1 MTAFIVTGAF
11 TYIENIISKCYNAS
25 RGDRMKTQ
33 EKLLAKEKKELSRLN
48 KIQLKGSSGKY
59 FFILIFLIAVVN
71 ILDEVTSNLT
81 VTVQSSFVTE
91 FFVNNPFMGKYYS
104 YEDGLAF
111 HSGIGVVTYVFG
123 LFTPFYKALADK
135 WGRKP
140 LFALST
146 LGMAV
151 GLLVIHLSSSYIMFL
166 VGFAIISFFMGH
178 DIQIIYIL
186 EEAPHK
192 HRAKIYSFL
201 KGFGILGVILIP
213 TLRDILMGD
222 DATKW
227 REIFLVPA
235 LIGFVAVLLVML
247 LAKDTK
253 VFISEKI
260 EYLSRPLEERVR
272 EKELKKQQKEAQR
285 NQSGVFNGVKY
296 IFSNKDTKMLI
307 ISHIIFDSAMPAI
320 ALYFESSM
328 HRAGM
333 STADI
338 TKALFMVPV
347 IYATVTLLSGF
358 IADKLGRKVTV
369 TAFSATCVAGYILFV
384 AGILMGW
391 NPYLVGAL
399 AGLYQGSYWIG
410 RDYMNVMMT
419 EKVPTDIRASVVGA
433 EGLLVIIGL
442 VVGYGAIIV
451 GMLAMPI
458 WWACLAIS
466 VPAVTVAAIMFA
478 LKVKETKGVILEDIE

>member
-1 MTAFIVTGAF
+1 M
-11 TYIENIISKCYNAS
+11 K
-25 RGDRMKTQ
+25 GDIYMKTVDKITQ
-33 EKLLAKEKKELSRLN
+33 SEHKEINRLKKMQNR
-48 KIQLKGSSGKY
+48 SSGSKY
-59 FFILIFLIAVVN
+59 FLVLLVLIAIVN

-81 VTVQSSFVTE
+81 VSVQSSFVNE
-91 FFVNNPFMGKYYS
+91 FFVNNPFMGKYYTFQ
-104 YEDGLAF
+104 DGLAL
-111 HSGIGVVTYVFG
+111 HSTIGIFTYVLG
-123 LFTPFYKALADK
+123 IVTPFYKALADK

-140 LFALST
+140 LFAIST
-146 LGMAV
+146 LGMAS
-151 GLLVIHLSSSYIMFL
+151 GLLIIHLSTSYIMFL

-186 EEAPHK
+186 EEAPDK

-201 KGFGILGVILIP
+201 KSFGILGVILIP
-213 TLRDILMGD
+213 TLRDMLMGD

-235 LIGFVAVLLVML
+235 VIGFIAVLLVVL
-247 LAKDTK
+247 FAKDTK
-253 VFISEKI
+253 VFINERI
-260 EYLSRPLEERVR
+260 EYLSRPFADRQA
-272 EKELKKQQKEAQR
+272 EKEMKKQQKEAQR

-296 IFSNKDTKMLI
+296 IFSNKDTKNLI

-328 HRAGM
+328 HKVGM
-333 STADI
+333 STSEI

-347 IYATVTLLSGF
+347 VYASVTFISGF
-358 IADKLGRKVTV
+358 IADKLGRKATV
-369 TAFSATCVAGYILFV
+369 TGFSFSCVLGYILFV
-384 AGILMGW
+384 AGILNGW
-391 NPYLVGAL
+391 NPYVIGFF

-442 VVGYGAIIV
+442 ALGYVAAVVG
-451 GMLAMPI
+451 MMFFPI
-458 WWACLAIS
+458 WWVCLAIS
-466 VPAVTVAAIMFA
+466 VVTVTIAAIMFTV
-478 LKVKETKGVILEDIE
+478 KVKETKGTNLDEIK

>member
-1 MTAFIVTGAF
+1 
-11 TYIENIISKCYNAS
+11 
-25 RGDRMKTQ
+25 MKTIEKINAQ
-33 EKLLAKEKKELSRLN
+33 ESREISRLKKMQTRN
-48 KIQLKGSSGKY
+48 SGSKY
-59 FFILIFLIAVVN
+59 FFVLLMLIAIVN

-81 VTVQSSFVTE
+81 VTVQSSFITE
-91 FFVNNPFMGKYYS
+91 FFVNNPFMGKYYT
-104 YEDGLAF
+104 YEDGLAL
-111 HSGIGVVTYVFG
+111 HSGIGVFSYVLG

-140 LFALST
+140 LFAIST
-146 LGMAV
+146 LGMAL
-151 GLLVIHLSSSYIMFL
+151 GLLVINLSTSYIMFL

-186 EEAPHK
+186 EEAPDK

-201 KGFGILGVILIP
+201 KSFGILGVILIP
-213 TLRDILMGD
+213 TLRDMLMGD

-227 REIFLVPA
+227 RNIFLVPA
-235 LIGFVAVLLVML
+235 LIGFAAVVLVL
-247 LAKDTK
+247 IFAKDTK
-253 VFISEKI
+253 VFISERI
-260 EYLSRPLEERVR
+260 AYLSRPYEERQA
-272 EKELKKQQKEAQR
+272 EKELLKQQKQAQR

-333 STADI
+333 STSEI

-347 IYATVTLLSGF
+347 IYATITFLSGF
-358 IADKLGRKVTV
+358 IADKFGRKTTV
-369 TAFSATCVAGYILFV
+369 TGFSITCVVGYILFV
-384 AGILMGW
+384 VGILNGW
-391 NPYLVGAL
+391 APYLIGAL

-442 VVGYGAIIV
+442 VVGYGLAIV
-451 GMLAMPI
+451 GMMILPI

-466 VPAVTVAAIMFA
+466 VPAVSIAAIMFA
-478 LKVKETKGVILEDIE
+478 LKVKETKGVDLDSIE

>member
-1 MTAFIVTGAF
+1 MTDKNTKIL
-11 TYIENIISKCYNAS
+11 
-25 RGDRMKTQ
+25 Q
-33 EKLLAKEKKELSRLN
+33 KEKKEIVRLN
-48 KIQLKGSSGKY
+48 KMKNRNIGSKY
-59 FFILIFLIAVVN
+59 FFVLLLLIAIVN

-111 HSGIGVVTYVFG
+111 HSGIGVFTYVLG
-123 LFTPFYKALADK
+123 IFTPFYKALADK

-140 LFALST
+140 LFVIST
-146 LGMAV
+146 LGMAF

-186 EEAPHK
+186 EEAPNK

-201 KGFGILGVILIP
+201 KSFGILGVILIP

-235 LIGFVAVLLVML
+235 IIGFAAVALVI
-247 LAKDTK
+247 AFARDTK
-253 VFISEKI
+253 VFISERT
-260 EYLSRPLEERVR
+260 EYLSRPLEQRQA
-272 EKELKKQQKEAQR
+272 EKAIKKQQKEAQR

-307 ISHIIFDSAMPAI
+307 IAHIIFDAAMPAI

-333 STADI
+333 STSNI

-347 IYATVTLLSGF
+347 IYATITFLSGF
-358 IADKLGRKVTV
+358 VADKLGRKVTV
-369 TAFSATCVAGYILFV
+369 TFFSTTCVVGYVLFV
-384 AGILMGW
+384 VGILNSW
-391 NPYLVGAL
+391 NPYLVGSL

-442 VVGYGAIIV
+442 AVGYLTTII
-451 GMLAMPI
+451 GMTAMPI
-458 WWACLAIS
+458 WWACLVVSI
-466 VPAVTVAAIMFA
+466 PTVSLAAIIFT
-478 LKVKETKGVILEDIE
+478 LKVKETKGANLDEIE

>member
-1 MTAFIVTGAF
+1 
-11 TYIENIISKCYNAS
+11 
-25 RGDRMKTQ
+25 MKTIEKINAQ
-33 EKLLAKEKKELSRLN
+33 ENREISRLKKMQTRN
-48 KIQLKGSSGKY
+48 NSSKY
-59 FFILIFLIAVVN
+59 FFVLIMLIAIVN

-91 FFVNNPFMGKYYS
+91 FFVNNPFMGKYYT
-104 YEDGLAF
+104 YEDGLAL
-111 HSGIGVVTYVFG
+111 HSGVGVFTYVLG

-140 LFALST
+140 LFAIST
-146 LGMAV
+146 LGMAI
-151 GLLVIHLSSSYIMFL
+151 GLLVINLSTNYIMFL

-186 EEAPHK
+186 EEAPDK

-201 KGFGILGVILIP
+201 KSFGILGVILIP
-213 TLRDILMGD
+213 ALRDALMGD
-222 DATKW
+222 DPTKW
-227 REIFLVPA
+227 RNIFLVPS
-235 LIGFVAVLLVML
+235 LIGFVAVVLVL
-247 LAKDTK
+247 ILAKDTK
-253 VFISEKI
+253 VFISERI
-260 EYLSRPLEERVR
+260 AYLSCPYHERQA
-272 EKELKKQQKEAQR
+272 EKALLKQQKQAQR

-296 IFSNKDTKMLI
+296 IFANKDTKMLI

-333 STADI
+333 STSEI

-347 IYATVTLLSGF
+347 VYGTITFLSGF
-358 IADKLGRKVTV
+358 IADKFGRKTTV
-369 TAFSATCVAGYILFV
+369 TGFSITCVVGYTLFV
-384 AGILMGW
+384 AGILNGW
-391 NPYLVGAL
+391 EPYLIGSF

-442 VVGYGAIIV
+442 AVGYILTIV
-451 GMLAMPI
+451 GMTMLPI
-458 WWACLAIS
+458 WWACLVVS
-466 VPAVTVAAIMFA
+466 LPAVTIAAIMFT
-478 LKVKETKGVILEDIE
+478 LKVKETKGTDLDSIE

>member
-1 MTAFIVTGAF
+1 
-11 TYIENIISKCYNAS
+11 
-25 RGDRMKTQ
+25 
-33 EKLLAKEKKELSRLN
+33 
-48 KIQLKGSSGKY
+48 
-59 FFILIFLIAVVN
+59 
-71 ILDEVTSNLT
+71 
-81 VTVQSSFVTE
+81 
-91 FFVNNPFMGKYYS
+91 
-104 YEDGLAF
+104 
-111 HSGIGVVTYVFG
+111 
-123 LFTPFYKALADK
+123 
-135 WGRKP
+135 
-140 LFALST
+140 
-146 LGMAV
+146 MAA

-186 EEAPHK
+186 EEAPDK

-201 KGFGILGVILIP
+201 KSFGILGVILIP
-213 TLRDILMGD
+213 TLRDMLMGN

-235 LIGFVAVLLVML
+235 IIGFAASVLVTVF
-247 LAKDTK
+247 AKDTK
-253 VFISEKI
+253 VFINERTA
-260 EYLSRPLEERVR
+260 YLCRPYEERQR
-272 EKELKKQQKEAQR
+272 EKELKKEQKQAQR

-296 IFSNKDTKMLI
+296 IFANRDTKMLI

-347 IYATVTLLSGF
+347 IYAAITFISGF
-358 IADKLGRKVTV
+358 IADKAGRKTTV
-369 TAFSATCVAGYILFV
+369 TLFSATCVTGYILFV
-384 AGILMGW
+384 AGILLGW
-391 NPYLVGAL
+391 NPYLVGSF

-442 VVGYGAIIV
+442 VFGYGFTIV
-451 GMLAMPI
+451 GMTVMPI
-458 WWACLAIS
+458 WWACLAVSI
-466 VPAVTVAAIMFA
+466 PTVSIAAIMFA
-478 LKVKETKGVILEDIE
+478 LKVKETKGVNLDEIA

>member
-1 MTAFIVTGAF
+1 
-11 TYIENIISKCYNAS
+11 
-25 RGDRMKTQ
+25 MKTTDKIINS
-33 EKLLAKEKKELSRLN
+33 EKRELERLG
-48 KIQLKGSSGKY
+48 KMQGRSAGSKY
-59 FFILIFLIAVVN
+59 FFVLLALIAVVN

-91 FFVNNPFMGKYYS
+91 FFVNNPFMGKYYT

-111 HSGIGVVTYVFG
+111 HSGIGVFTYVLG

-140 LFALST
+140 LFAIST
-146 LGMAV
+146 LGMAL
-151 GLLVIHLSSSYIMFL
+151 GLLIIHLSSSYIMFL
-166 VGFAIISFFMGH
+166 VGFAVISFFMGH

-186 EEAPHK
+186 EEAPDR

-201 KGFGILGVILIP
+201 KSFGILGVILIP
-213 TLRDILMGD
+213 ALRDALMGD

-235 LIGFVAVLLVML
+235 VIGFAAVALVIIF
-247 LAKDTK
+247 AKDTK
-253 VFISEKI
+253 VFIRERT
-260 EYLSRPLEERVR
+260 EYLSRPYEERQK
-272 EKELKKQQKEAQR
+272 EKEIKKLQKQAQR

-296 IFSNKDTKMLI
+296 IFANKDTKMLI
-307 ISHIIFDSAMPAI
+307 ISHIIFDAAMPAI

-333 STADI
+333 STSDI

-347 IYATVTLLSGF
+347 IYAAITFSSGF
-358 IADKLGRKVTV
+358 IADKAGRKTTV
-369 TAFSATCVAGYILFV
+369 TLFSVTCVAGYILFV
-384 AGILMGW
+384 AGILNGW
-391 NPYLVGAL
+391 NPYLVGSL

-442 VVGYGAIIV
+442 VVGYASTTV
-451 GMLAMPI
+451 GMMLMPI
-458 WWACLAIS
+458 WTACLVVSIPTVS
-466 VPAVTVAAIMFA
+466 VAAVMFA
-478 LKVKETKGVILEDIE
+478 LKVKETKGANLDEIE

>member
-1 MTAFIVTGAF
+1 MTDKNTKILQKENKEIV
-11 TYIENIISKCYNAS
+11 
-25 RGDRMKTQ
+25 
-33 EKLLAKEKKELSRLN
+33 RLN
-48 KIQLKGSSGKY
+48 KMKNRNMGSKY
-59 FFILIFLIAVVN
+59 FFVLLLLIAIVN

-111 HSGIGVVTYVFG
+111 HSGIGVFTYVLG
-123 LFTPFYKALADK
+123 IFTPFYKALADK

-140 LFALST
+140 LFVIST
-146 LGMAV
+146 LGMAF

-186 EEAPHK
+186 EEAPNK

-201 KGFGILGVILIP
+201 KSFGILGVILIP

-235 LIGFVAVLLVML
+235 IIGFAAVALVI
-247 LAKDTK
+247 AFARDTK
-253 VFISEKI
+253 VFIRERI
-260 EYLSRPLEERVR
+260 EYLSRPLEQRQA
-272 EKELKKQQKEAQR
+272 EKAIKKQQKEAQR

-307 ISHIIFDSAMPAI
+307 IAHIIFDAAMPAL

-333 STADI
+333 STSNI

-347 IYATVTLLSGF
+347 IYATITFLSGF
-358 IADKLGRKVTV
+358 VADKLGRKVTV
-369 TAFSATCVAGYILFV
+369 TFFSTTCVVGYVLFV
-384 AGILMGW
+384 VGILNSW
-391 NPYLVGAL
+391 NPYLVGSL

-442 VVGYGAIIV
+442 AVGYLTTII
-451 GMLAMPI
+451 GMTAMPI
-458 WWACLAIS
+458 WWACLVVSI
-466 VPAVTVAAIMFA
+466 PTVSLAAIIFT
-478 LKVKETKGVILEDIE
+478 LKVKETKGANLDEIE

>member
-1 MTAFIVTGAF
+1 
-11 TYIENIISKCYNAS
+11 
-25 RGDRMKTQ
+25 MKTA
-33 EKLLAKEKKELSRLN
+33 EKITKTEQKQIVRLQ
-48 KIQLKGSSGKY
+48 KMQGHGSSKY
-59 FFILIFLIAVVN
+59 FIILLMLIAIVN

-81 VTVQSSFVTE
+81 VTVQSSFITE
-91 FFVNNPFMGKYYS
+91 FFVNNPFMGKFYT
-104 YEDGLAF
+104 YEDGLAL
-111 HSGIGVVTYVFG
+111 HSGIGVFTYVLG
-123 LFTPFYKALADK
+123 IFTPFYKALADK

-140 LFALST
+140 LFAIST
-146 LGMAV
+146 LGMAI
-151 GLLVIHLSSSYIMFL
+151 GLLVINLSTSYIVFL

-186 EEAPHK
+186 EEAPDK

-201 KGFGILGVILIP
+201 KSFGILGVILIP
-213 TLRDILMGD
+213 TLRDMLMGD
-222 DATKW
+222 DPTKW
-227 REIFLVPA
+227 RNIFLVPSI
-235 LIGFVAVLLVML
+235 IGFVAVALVL
-247 LAKDTK
+247 ILAKDTK
-253 VFISEKI
+253 VFISERI
-260 EYLSRPLEERVR
+260 AYLSRPYEERQA
-272 EKELKKQQKEAQR
+272 EKALQKQQKQAQR

-307 ISHIIFDSAMPAI
+307 IAHIIFDSAMPAI

-333 STADI
+333 STSEI

-347 IYATVTLLSGF
+347 IYATITFLSGF
-358 IADKLGRKVTV
+358 IADKLGRKATV
-369 TAFSATCVAGYILFV
+369 TGFSITCVVGYTLFV
-384 AGILMGW
+384 VGILSGW
-391 NPYLVGAL
+391 NPYLIGSL

-442 VVGYGAIIV
+442 AVGYGLAIV
-451 GMLAMPI
+451 GMTILPI

-466 VPAVTVAAIMFA
+466 IPAVSIAAVMFT
-478 LKVKETKGVILEDIE
+478 LKVKETKGVDLDSIK

>member
-1 MTAFIVTGAF
+1 
-11 TYIENIISKCYNAS
+11 
-25 RGDRMKTQ
+25 MKTADQ
-33 EKLLAKEKKELSRLN
+33 IKLREDKELSRLR
-48 KIQLKGSSGKY
+48 KVQSKGTSGKY
-59 FFILIFLIAVVN
+59 FLVLIMLIAIVN

-91 FFVNNPFMGKYYS
+91 FFVNNPFMGKYYT

-111 HSGIGVVTYVFG
+111 HSGIGVFTYVLG

-140 LFALST
+140 LFVMST
-146 LGMAV
+146 LGMAL
-151 GLLVIHLSSSYIMFL
+151 GLLVINLSTSYIMFL
-166 VGFAIISFFMGH
+166 VGYAIISFFMGH

-186 EEAPHK
+186 EEAPSK

-201 KGFGILGVILIP
+201 KSFGILGVILIP
-213 TLRDILMGD
+213 ALRDVLMGD
-222 DATKW
+222 DSTKW

-247 LAKDTK
+247 FAKDTK
-253 VFISEKI
+253 VFVNDRI
-260 EYLSRPLEERVR
+260 EYLLQPYEQRQA
-272 EKELKKQQKEAQR
+272 EKQMKKQQKQAQR

-296 IFSNKDTKMLI
+296 IFANKDTKILI

-333 STADI
+333 STSDI

-347 IYATVTLLSGF
+347 IYASITFLSGF

-369 TAFSATCVAGYILFV
+369 TGFSITCVTGYILFV
-384 AGILMGW
+384 VGILLGW
-391 NPYLVGAL
+391 NPYLVGAF

-442 VVGYGAIIV
+442 AVG
-451 GMLAMPI
+451 
-458 WWACLAIS
+458 
-466 VPAVTVAAIMFA
+466 
-478 LKVKETKGVILEDIE
+478 

>member
-1 MTAFIVTGAF
+1 MKSGIKIA
-11 TYIENIISKCYNAS
+11 EKESKQLSKLKKMQNRSLGS
-25 RGDRMKTQ
+25 R
-33 EKLLAKEKKELSRLN
+33 
-48 KIQLKGSSGKY
+48 Y
-59 FFILIFLIAVVN
+59 FFVLLMLIAVVN

-91 FFVNNPFMGKYYS
+91 FFVNNPFMGKYYT

-111 HSGIGVVTYVFG
+111 HSGIGVFTYVLG
-123 LFTPFYKALADK
+123 IFTPFYKALADK

-151 GLLVIHLSSSYIMFL
+151 GLMVIHLSSSYIMFL

-186 EEAPHK
+186 EEAPDK

-201 KGFGILGVILIP
+201 KSFGILGVILIP
-213 TLRDILMGD
+213 TLRDILMGN

-235 LIGFVAVLLVML
+235 IIGFVAVLLVVL

-253 VFISEKI
+253 VFVNERIA
-260 EYLSRPLEERVR
+260 YLSRPLEERQK

-307 ISHIIFDSAMPAI
+307 IAHIIFDAAMPAI

-333 STADI
+333 STSEI

-347 IYATVTLLSGF
+347 IYATITFLSGF

-369 TAFSATCVAGYILFV
+369 TAFSVTCVAGYILFV
-384 AGILMGW
+384 VGILKGW
-391 NPYLVGAL
+391 NPYLVGSL

-442 VVGYGAIIV
+442 ALGYGLTIV
-451 GMLAMPI
+451 GMIAMPI
-458 WWACLAIS
+458 WWACLAVS
-466 VPAVTVAAIMFA
+466 VPAVSIAAIMFA
-478 LKVKETKGVILEDIE
+478 VKVKETKGVSLDDIG

>member
-1 MTAFIVTGAF
+1 
-11 TYIENIISKCYNAS
+11 
-25 RGDRMKTQ
+25 MKTT
-33 EKLLAKEKKELSRLN
+33 EKITAKENREISRLKKMQN
-48 KIQLKGSSGKY
+48 RNSSSKY
-59 FFILIFLIAVVN
+59 FLILLMLIAIVN

-91 FFVNNPFMGKYYS
+91 FFVNNPFMGKLYT
-104 YEDGLAF
+104 YEDGLAL
-111 HSGIGVVTYVFG
+111 HSSVGVFTYVLG

-140 LFALST
+140 LFAIST
-146 LGMAV
+146 LGMAT

-178 DIQIIYIL
+178 DIQIIYVL
-186 EEAPHK
+186 EEAPDR

-201 KGFGILGVILIP
+201 KSFGILGVILIP
-213 TLRDILMGD
+213 ALRDALMGD

-227 REIFLVPA
+227 RDIFLVPS
-235 LIGFVAVLLVML
+235 LIGFVAVALVLL

-253 VFISEKI
+253 VFINERI
-260 EYLSRPLEERVR
+260 AYLSRPYEER
-272 EKELKKQQKEAQR
+272 EKEKAIKKQQKEAQR

-296 IFSNKDTKMLI
+296 IFANKDTKMLI
-307 ISHIIFDSAMPAI
+307 ISHIIFDTAMPAI

-333 STADI
+333 STSEI

-347 IYATVTLLSGF
+347 IYATITFLSGF
-358 IADKLGRKVTV
+358 IADKFGRKATV
-369 TAFSATCVAGYILFV
+369 TGFSITCVVGYILFV
-384 AGILMGW
+384 VGILNGW
-391 NPYLVGAL
+391 EPYLIGSF

-442 VVGYGAIIV
+442 VVGYALAIV
-451 GMLAMPI
+451 GMLFMDI
-458 WWACLAIS
+458 WWACLAIAI
-466 VPAVTVAAIMFA
+466 PTVSIAAIMFT
-478 LKVKETKGVILEDIE
+478 LKVKETKGANLDEIK

>member
-1 MTAFIVTGAF
+1 
-11 TYIENIISKCYNAS
+11 
-25 RGDRMKTQ
+25 MKTE
-33 EKLLAKEKKELSRLN
+33 EKIIKKEQGELSRLS
-48 KIQLKGSSGKY
+48 KMQKRSAGGKY
-59 FFILIFLIAVVN
+59 FLVLLMLIAIVN

-91 FFVNNPFMGKYYS
+91 FFVNNPFMGKYYT

-111 HSGIGVVTYVFG
+111 HSGIGVFTYVLG

-140 LFALST
+140 LFAMST
-146 LGMAV
+146 LGMAL

-186 EEAPHK
+186 EEAPDK

-201 KGFGILGVILIP
+201 KSFGILGVILIP
-213 TLRDILMGD
+213 TLRDMLMGD

-235 LIGFVAVLLVML
+235 IIGFIAVLLVVL
-247 LAKDTK
+247 FAKDTK
-253 VFISEKI
+253 VFINERI
-260 EYLSRPLEERVR
+260 EYLSRPLAEREA
-272 EKELKKQQKEAQR
+272 EKALKKQQKEAQR

-296 IFSNKDTKMLI
+296 IFANKDTKMLI

-333 STADI
+333 STSSI

-347 IYATVTLLSGF
+347 IYASITFLSGF

-369 TAFSATCVAGYILFV
+369 TGFSVTCVLGYILFV
-384 AGILMGW
+384 AGILCGW
-391 NPYLVGAL
+391 NPYLVGAF

-442 VVGYGAIIV
+442 AVGYIVTIV
-451 GMLAMPI
+451 GMTVMDI
-458 WWACLAIS
+458 WWACLAVSI
-466 VPAVTVAAIMFA
+466 PAVSVAAIMFV
-478 LKVKETKGVILEDIE
+478 LRVKETKGVNLDEIV

>member
-1 MTAFIVTGAF
+1 MAD
-11 TYIENIISKCYNAS
+11 ISKTLQKES
-25 RGDRMKTQ
+25 R
-33 EKLLAKEKKELSRLN
+33 EISRLGKMQKRN
-48 KIQLKGSSGKY
+48 SGSRY
-59 FFILIFLIAVVN
+59 FLVLLVLIAVVN

-91 FFVNNPFMGKYYS
+91 FFVNNPFMGKYYT

-111 HSGIGVVTYVFG
+111 HSGIGVFTYVLG

-151 GLLVIHLSSSYIMFL
+151 GLLVINLSSSYIMFL
-166 VGFAIISFFMGH
+166 IGFAIISFFMGH

-186 EEAPHK
+186 EEAPDK

-201 KGFGILGVILIP
+201 KSFGILGVILIP
-213 TLRDILMGD
+213 TLRDMLMGD

-235 LIGFVAVLLVML
+235 LIGFAAVLLVMIF
-247 LAKDTK
+247 AKDTK
-253 VFISEKI
+253 VFIGERL
-260 EYLSRPLEERVR
+260 EYLSRPYEERQA
-272 EKELKKQQKEAQR
+272 EKELKKRSKEAQR

-296 IFSNKDTKMLI
+296 IFANKDTKMLI
-307 ISHIIFDSAMPAI
+307 ISHIIFDTAMPAI
-320 ALYFESSM
+320 ALYFESAM

-333 STADI
+333 STSDI
-338 TKALFMVPV
+338 TKALFMIPV
-347 IYATVTLLSGF
+347 IYASITFISGF
-358 IADKLGRKVTV
+358 IADKAGRKVTV
-369 TAFSATCVAGYILFV
+369 TLFSATCVTGYILFV
-384 AGILMGW
+384 AGILCGW
-391 NPYLVGAL
+391 NPYLVGSF

-442 VVGYGAIIV
+442 VVGYGSIIA
-451 GMLAMPI
+451 GMIFMPI

-466 VPAVTVAAIMFA
+466 IPTVSAAAIIFA
-478 LKVKETKGVILEDIE
+478 LKVKETKGANLDAI

>member
-1 MTAFIVTGAF
+1 MKSGIKIA
-11 TYIENIISKCYNAS
+11 EKESKQLS
-25 RGDRMKTQ
+25 
-33 EKLLAKEKKELSRLN
+33 KLKKMQNR
-48 KIQLKGSSGKY
+48 SSGSRY
-59 FFILIFLIAVVN
+59 FLILLMLIAVVN

-91 FFVNNPFMGKYYS
+91 FFVNNPFMGKYYT

-111 HSGIGVVTYVFG
+111 HSGIGVFTYVLG
-123 LFTPFYKALADK
+123 IFTPFYKALADK

-186 EEAPHK
+186 EEAPDK

-201 KGFGILGVILIP
+201 KSFGILGVILIP
-213 TLRDILMGD
+213 TLRDILMGN

-235 LIGFVAVLLVML
+235 LIGFVAVLLVLL

-253 VFISEKI
+253 VFIDERI
-260 EYLSRPLEERVR
+260 AYLSRPCEERLA
-272 EKELKKQQKEAQR
+272 EKELKKKQKEAQR

-307 ISHIIFDSAMPAI
+307 ISHIIFDAAMPAI

-333 STADI
+333 STASI

-347 IYATVTLLSGF
+347 IYATITFLSGF

-369 TAFSATCVAGYILFV
+369 TAFSVTCVAGYIFFV
-384 AGILMGW
+384 VGILKGW
-391 NPYLVGAL
+391 NPYLVGSL

-442 VVGYGAIIV
+442 AVGYLTTII
-451 GMLAMPI
+451 GMTAMPI
-458 WWACLAIS
+458 WWACLAVSI
-466 VPAVTVAAIMFA
+466 PAVSIAAIMFA
-478 LKVKETKGVILEDIE
+478 MRVKETKGASLDDIG

>member
-1 MTAFIVTGAF
+1 
-11 TYIENIISKCYNAS
+11 
-25 RGDRMKTQ
+25 MKT
-33 EKLLAKEKKELSRLN
+33 KEKILQNEKRELERFGKMQKRSA
-48 KIQLKGSSGKY
+48 GSSY
-59 FFILIFLIAVVN
+59 FFILLMLIAIVN

-91 FFVNNPFMGKYYS
+91 FFVNNPFMGKYYT
-104 YEDGLAF
+104 YEDGLAL
-111 HSGIGVVTYVFG
+111 HSGVGVFTYVLG

-140 LFALST
+140 LFAIST
-146 LGMAV
+146 LGMAT
-151 GLLVIHLSSSYIMFL
+151 GLLVIHFSSSYIMFL

-186 EEAPHK
+186 EEAPDR

-201 KGFGILGVILIP
+201 KSFGILGVILIP
-213 TLRDILMGD
+213 TLRDILMGN

-235 LIGFVAVLLVML
+235 LIGFAAVVLVL
-247 LAKDTK
+247 ILAKDTK
-253 VFISEKI
+253 VFISERI
-260 EYLSRPLEERVR
+260 AYLSRPYEDRQK
-272 EKELKKQQKEAQR
+272 EKEIKKLQKQAQR

-296 IFSNKDTKMLI
+296 IFANKDTKMLI

-333 STADI
+333 STSAI

-347 IYATVTLLSGF
+347 IYAAITFLSGF
-358 IADKLGRKVTV
+358 IADKAGRKTTV
-369 TAFSATCVAGYILFV
+369 TLFSVTCVAGYILFV
-384 AGILMGW
+384 AGILKGW
-391 NPYLVGAL
+391 NPYLVGSF

-442 VVGYGAIIV
+442 VVGYGAIIA
-451 GMLAMPI
+451 GMMIMPI

-466 VPAVTVAAIMFA
+466 IPAVSVAAIMFV
-478 LKVKETKGVILEDIE
+478 LKVKETKGANLDEIA

>member
-1 MTAFIVTGAF
+1 
-11 TYIENIISKCYNAS
+11 
-25 RGDRMKTQ
+25 MKTT
-33 EKLLAKEKKELSRLN
+33 EKIIKSEKAELRRLKKMRSR
-48 KIQLKGSSGKY
+48 SSGSKY
-59 FFILIFLIAVVN
+59 FLVLLILIAIVN

-111 HSGIGVVTYVFG
+111 HSGIGVFTYVLG

-140 LFALST
+140 LFVIST
-146 LGMAV
+146 LGMAT
-151 GLLVIHLSSSYIMFL
+151 GLLVIHLSSGYIMFL

-186 EEAPHK
+186 EEAPDK

-201 KGFGILGVILIP
+201 KSFGILGVILIP

-227 REIFLVPA
+227 RDIFLVPA
-235 LIGFVAVLLVML
+235 LIGFAASVLVILF
-247 LAKDTK
+247 AKDTK
-253 VFISEKI
+253 VFISDRI
-260 EYLSRPLEERVR
+260 EYLSRSYEERQA
-272 EKELKKQQKEAQR
+272 EKALKKKHKEAQR

-296 IFSNKDTKMLI
+296 IFANKDTKMLI
-307 ISHIIFDSAMPAI
+307 IAHIIFDAAMPAI

-333 STADI
+333 STGSI

-347 IYATVTLLSGF
+347 IYASITFLSGF
-358 IADKLGRKVTV
+358 IADKAGRKTTV
-369 TAFSATCVAGYILFV
+369 TLFSATCVAGYVLFV
-384 AGILMGW
+384 AGILKGW
-391 NPYLVGAL
+391 NPYLIGSF

-442 VVGYGAIIV
+442 VAGYASIIV
-451 GMLAMPI
+451 GMMIMPI

-466 VPAVTVAAIMFA
+466 IPTVSVAAIIFT
-478 LKVKETKGVILEDIE
+478 LRVKETKGANLDEIN

>member
-1 MTAFIVTGAF
+1 
-11 TYIENIISKCYNAS
+11 
-25 RGDRMKTQ
+25 MKTT
-33 EKLLAKEKKELSRLN
+33 EKITAKENREISRLKKMQN
-48 KIQLKGSSGKY
+48 RNNSSKY
-59 FFILIFLIAVVN
+59 FLILLMLIAIVN

-91 FFVNNPFMGKYYS
+91 FFVNNPFMGKFYT
-104 YEDGLAF
+104 YEDGLAL
-111 HSGIGVVTYVFG
+111 HSSVGVFTYVLG

-140 LFALST
+140 LFAIST
-146 LGMAV
+146 LGMAI

-178 DIQIIYIL
+178 DIQIIYVL
-186 EEAPHK
+186 EEAPDR

-201 KGFGILGVILIP
+201 KSFGILGVILIP
-213 TLRDILMGD
+213 ALRDALMGD

-227 REIFLVPA
+227 RDIFLVPS
-235 LIGFVAVLLVML
+235 LIGFVAVALVLL

-253 VFISEKI
+253 VFINERI
-260 EYLSRPLEERVR
+260 AYLSRPYEER
-272 EKELKKQQKEAQR
+272 EKEKTLKKQQKEAQR

-307 ISHIIFDSAMPAI
+307 IAHIIFDSAMPAI

-333 STADI
+333 STAQI

-347 IYATVTLLSGF
+347 IYATITFLSGF
-358 IADKLGRKVTV
+358 IADKFGRKATV
-369 TAFSATCVAGYILFV
+369 TGFSITCVVGYILFV
-384 AGILMGW
+384 VGILNGW
-391 NPYLVGAL
+391 EPYLIGSF

-442 VVGYGAIIV
+442 VVGYALAIV
-451 GMLAMPI
+451 GMLFMDI
-458 WWACLAIS
+458 WWACLAIAI
-466 VPAVTVAAIMFA
+466 PTVSIAAIMFT
-478 LKVKETKGVILEDIE
+478 LKVKETKGANLDEIK

>member
-1 MTAFIVTGAF
+1 
-11 TYIENIISKCYNAS
+11 
-25 RGDRMKTQ
+25 MKTA
-33 EKLLAKEKKELSRLN
+33 EKITKAEQKQIAKLQKMQTR
-48 KIQLKGSSGKY
+48 SSSNY
-59 FFILIFLIAVVN
+59 FFVLLMLIAIVN

-81 VTVQSSFVTE
+81 VTVQSSFITE
-91 FFVNNPFMGKYYS
+91 FFVNNPFMGKFYT
-104 YEDGLAF
+104 YEDGLAL
-111 HSGIGVVTYVFG
+111 HSGIGVFSYVLG

-140 LFALST
+140 LFAIST

-151 GLLVIHLSSSYIMFL
+151 GLLVINLSTSYIMFL

-186 EEAPHK
+186 EEAPDK

-201 KGFGILGVILIP
+201 KSFGILGVILIP
-213 TLRDILMGD
+213 ALRDALMGD

-227 REIFLVPA
+227 RNIFLVPS
-235 LIGFVAVLLVML
+235 LIGFIAVVLVL
-247 LAKDTK
+247 IFAKDTK
-253 VFISEKI
+253 VFIGERI
-260 EYLSRPLEERVR
+260 AYLSRPYEERQA
-272 EKELKKQQKEAQR
+272 EKEIQKQQKQAQR

-296 IFSNKDTKMLI
+296 IFANKDTKMLI

-333 STADI
+333 STAEI

-347 IYATVTLLSGF
+347 VYGTITFLSGF
-358 IADKLGRKVTV
+358 IADKLGRKATV
-369 TAFSATCVAGYILFV
+369 TGFSITCVVGYTLFV
-384 AGILMGW
+384 VGILNSW
-391 NPYLVGAL
+391 EPYLIGSL

-442 VVGYGAIIV
+442 VVGYGLAIA
-451 GMLAMPI
+451 GMMVLPI

-466 VPAVTVAAIMFA
+466 IPAVSIAAVMFA
-478 LKVKETKGVILEDIE
+478 LKVKETKGVDLDSIE

>member
-1 MTAFIVTGAF
+1 MKSTEQIVKNEQKQ
-11 TYIENIISKCYNAS
+11 IV
-25 RGDRMKTQ
+25 R
-33 EKLLAKEKKELSRLN
+33 LKKMQNR
-48 KIQLKGSSGKY
+48 SSSKY
-59 FFILIFLIAVVN
+59 FFILLMLIAIVN

-91 FFVNNPFMGKYYS
+91 FFVNNPFMGKYYT

-111 HSGIGVVTYVFG
+111 HSSIGVFTYVLG

-140 LFALST
+140 LFAIST
-146 LGMAV
+146 LGMAT
-151 GLLVIHLSSSYIMFL
+151 GLLVINLSSSYIMFL

-186 EEAPHK
+186 EEAPDK

-201 KGFGILGVILIP
+201 KSFGILGVILIP
-213 TLRDILMGD
+213 TLRDMLMGD
-222 DATKW
+222 DPTKW
-227 REIFLVPA
+227 REIFLVPSV
-235 LIGFVAVLLVML
+235 IGFAAVLLVL
-247 LAKDTK
+247 LFAKDTK
-253 VFISEKI
+253 VFIKERI
-260 EYLSRPLEERVR
+260 EYLSRSYEER
-272 EKELKKQQKEAQR
+272 EKEKALQKQQKQAQR
-285 NQSGVFNGVKY
+285 NQSGVFNGIKY
-296 IFSNKDTKMLI
+296 IFANKDTKMLI

-333 STADI
+333 STSEI

-347 IYATVTLLSGF
+347 IYATITFLSGF
-358 IADKLGRKVTV
+358 IADKFGRKATV
-369 TAFSATCVAGYILFV
+369 TGFSITCVVGYCLFV
-384 AGILMGW
+384 AGILNGW
-391 NPYLVGAL
+391 NPYLIGSF

-442 VVGYGAIIV
+442 AVGYLLAIV
-451 GMLAMPI
+451 GMIKFPI
-458 WWACLAIS
+458 WWVCLIIS
-466 VPAVTVAAIMFA
+466 VVAVSVAAVMFTV
-478 LKVKETKGVILEDIE
+478 KVKETKGVNLDELK

>member
-1 MTAFIVTGAF
+1 
-11 TYIENIISKCYNAS
+11 
-25 RGDRMKTQ
+25 MKTA
-33 EKLLAKEKKELSRLN
+33 EKITKTEQKQIVRLQ
-48 KIQLKGSSGKY
+48 KMQGHSSSKY
-59 FFILIFLIAVVN
+59 FIILLMLIAIVN

-81 VTVQSSFVTE
+81 VTVQSSFITE
-91 FFVNNPFMGKYYS
+91 FFVNNPFMGKFYT
-104 YEDGLAF
+104 YEDGLAL
-111 HSGIGVVTYVFG
+111 HSGIGVFTYVLG
-123 LFTPFYKALADK
+123 IFTPFYKALADK

-140 LFALST
+140 LFAIST
-146 LGMAV
+146 LGMAI
-151 GLLVIHLSSSYIMFL
+151 GLLVINLSTSYIVFL

-186 EEAPHK
+186 EEAPDK

-201 KGFGILGVILIP
+201 KSFGILGVILIP
-213 TLRDILMGD
+213 TLRDMLMGD
-222 DATKW
+222 DPTKW
-227 REIFLVPA
+227 RNIFLVPSI
-235 LIGFVAVLLVML
+235 IGFVAVALVL
-247 LAKDTK
+247 ILAKDTK
-253 VFISEKI
+253 VFISERI
-260 EYLSRPLEERVR
+260 AYLSRPYEERQA
-272 EKELKKQQKEAQR
+272 EKALQKQQKQAQR

-307 ISHIIFDSAMPAI
+307 IAHIIFDSAMPAI

-333 STADI
+333 STSEI

-347 IYATVTLLSGF
+347 IYATITFLSGF
-358 IADKLGRKVTV
+358 IADKLGRKATV
-369 TAFSATCVAGYILFV
+369 TGFSITCVVGYTLFV
-384 AGILMGW
+384 VGILSGW
-391 NPYLVGAL
+391 NPYLIGSL

-442 VVGYGAIIV
+442 AVGYGLAIV
-451 GMLAMPI
+451 GMTILPI

-466 VPAVTVAAIMFA
+466 IPAVSIAAVMFT
-478 LKVKETKGVILEDIE
+478 LKVKETKGVDLDSIK

>member
-1 MTAFIVTGAF
+1 
-11 TYIENIISKCYNAS
+11 
-25 RGDRMKTQ
+25 MKTA
-33 EKLLAKEKKELSRLN
+33 EKIMKNEQRELTRLRKMQN
-48 KIQLKGSSGKY
+48 GSSGSKY
-59 FFILIFLIAVVN
+59 FFVLLVLIAIVN

-91 FFVNNPFMGKYYS
+91 FFVNNPFMGKYYT

-111 HSGIGVVTYVFG
+111 HSGIGVFTYVLG

-146 LGMAV
+146 LGMAA

-186 EEAPHK
+186 EEAPDK

-201 KGFGILGVILIP
+201 KSFGILGVILIP
-213 TLRDILMGD
+213 TLRDVLMGN

-235 LIGFVAVLLVML
+235 LIGFAAVLLVVL
-247 LAKDTK
+247 FAKDTK
-253 VFISEKI
+253 VFVSERI
-260 EYLSRPLEERVR
+260 EYLSRPYDERQA
-272 EKELKKQQKEAQR
+272 EKALKKQQKQAQR

-296 IFSNKDTKMLI
+296 IFSHKDTKMLI

-328 HRAGM
+328 HQAGM
-333 STADI
+333 STSGI

-347 IYATVTLLSGF
+347 IYASITFLSGF

-369 TAFSATCVAGYILFV
+369 TAFSVTCVLGYILFV
-384 AGILMGW
+384 AGILLGW
-391 NPYLVGAL
+391 NPYLIGAF

-442 VVGYGAIIV
+442 VVGYAAIIV
-451 GMLAMPI
+451 GITLIPI
-458 WWACLAIS
+458 WWACLAVSI
-466 VPAVTVAAIMFA
+466 PAVSVAAIMFA
-478 LKVKETKGVILEDIE
+478 LKVKETKGASLDEIN

>member
-1 MTAFIVTGAF
+1 MTSTEKIV
-11 TYIENIISKCYNAS
+11 
-25 RGDRMKTQ
+25 KTEQ
-33 EKLLAKEKKELSRLN
+33 KQITRLKKMQNS
-48 KIQLKGSSGKY
+48 GSSKY
-59 FFILIFLIAVVN
+59 FFILLMLIAIVN

-81 VTVQSSFVTE
+81 VTVQSSFITE
-91 FFVNNPFMGKYYS
+91 FFVNNPFMGKFYT
-104 YEDGLAF
+104 YEDGLAL
-111 HSGIGVVTYVFG
+111 HSGIGVFTYVLG

-140 LFALST
+140 LFAIST
-146 LGMAV
+146 LGMAT
-151 GLLVIHLSSSYIMFL
+151 GLLVINLSTSYIMFL

-186 EEAPHK
+186 EEAPDK

-201 KGFGILGVILIP
+201 KSFGILGVILIP
-213 TLRDILMGD
+213 ALRDMLMGD

-227 REIFLVPA
+227 RNIFLVPS
-235 LIGFVAVLLVML
+235 LIGFVAVLLVLL

-253 VFISEKI
+253 VFVNERIA
-260 EYLSRPLEERVR
+260 YLSRPYEERQA
-272 EKELKKQQKEAQR
+272 EKALKKQQKEAQR

-296 IFSNKDTKMLI
+296 IFGNKDTKMLI
-307 ISHIIFDSAMPAI
+307 IAHIIFDSAMPAI

-333 STADI
+333 STSEI

-347 IYATVTLLSGF
+347 IYATITFLSGF
-358 IADKLGRKVTV
+358 IADKFGRKTTV
-369 TAFSATCVAGYILFV
+369 TGFSITCVVGYTLFV
-384 AGILMGW
+384 VGILNGW
-391 NPYLVGAL
+391 NPYLVGSL

-442 VVGYGAIIV
+442 VVGYALAIV
-451 GMLAMPI
+451 GMLFMDI

-466 VPAVTVAAIMFA
+466 IPAVSIAAIMFA
-478 LKVKETKGVILEDIE
+478 LKVKETKGVDLDSIK

>member
-1 MTAFIVTGAF
+1 
-11 TYIENIISKCYNAS
+11 
-25 RGDRMKTQ
+25 MKTIEKITAQ
-33 EKLLAKEKKELSRLN
+33 ENREISRLKKMQTRN
-48 KIQLKGSSGKY
+48 NSSKY
-59 FFILIFLIAVVN
+59 FFILLSLIAIVN

-81 VTVQSSFVTE
+81 VTVQSSFITE
-91 FFVNNPFMGKYYS
+91 FFVNNPFMGKYYT
-104 YEDGLAF
+104 YEDGLAL
-111 HSGIGVVTYVFG
+111 HSGIGVFSYVLG

-140 LFALST
+140 LFAIST
-146 LGMAV
+146 LGMAT
-151 GLLVIHLSSSYIMFL
+151 GLLVINLSTSYIMFL

-186 EEAPHK
+186 EEAPDK

-201 KGFGILGVILIP
+201 KSFGILGVILIP
-213 TLRDILMGD
+213 TLRDALMGN

-227 REIFLVPA
+227 RDIFLVPS
-235 LIGFVAVLLVML
+235 LIGFVAVLLVII

-253 VFISEKI
+253 VFVNERLG
-260 EYLSRPLEERVR
+260 YLSRPYEERQA
-272 EKELKKQQKEAQR
+272 EKELKKKQKEAQR

-333 STADI
+333 STSEI

-347 IYATVTLLSGF
+347 IYATITFLSGF
-358 IADKLGRKVTV
+358 IADKFGRKATV
-369 TAFSATCVAGYILFV
+369 TGFSITCVVGYTLFV
-384 AGILMGW
+384 VGILNGW
-391 NPYLVGAL
+391 EPYLIGSL

-442 VVGYGAIIV
+442 VVGYGLAIV
-451 GMLAMPI
+451 GMTILPI

-466 VPAVTVAAIMFA
+466 VPAVSIAAVMFT
-478 LKVKETKGVILEDIE
+478 LKVKETKGVDLDSIK